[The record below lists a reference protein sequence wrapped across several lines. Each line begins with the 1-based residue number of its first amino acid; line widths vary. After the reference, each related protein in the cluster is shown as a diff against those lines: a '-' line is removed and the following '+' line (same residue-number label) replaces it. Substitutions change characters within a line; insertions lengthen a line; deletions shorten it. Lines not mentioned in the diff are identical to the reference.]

1 MGHERAIARRAIK
14 FDLGLLQ
21 EIERA
26 GKRDAHDPGVIW
38 PGLCGSHGSQCLTKS
53 RQAEARIHK
62 EGYVIRGAR

>member
-26 GKRDAHDPGVIW
+26 GKPMRM
-38 PGLCGSHGSQCLTKS
+38 
-53 RQAEARIHK
+53 
-62 EGYVIRGAR
+62 IRG